1 MEAVANTIKQKVESA
16 LNPQLILL
24 ENESDQHSGP
34 PNRETHFKLTL
45 VASDFDGMLRVKR
58 HQQVYALLAD
68 EMAKGVHALA
78 LHLYTPAEWSAR
90 AQARPDSP
98 KCRGLGQ

>member
-1 MEAVANTIKQKVESA
+1 MGQVAAVIQTKIQAA
-16 LNPQLILL
+16 LNPELLQL

-45 VASDFDGMLRVKR
+45 VAPAFEGMLRVKR

-68 EMAKGVHALA
+68 EMAAGVHALA
-78 LHLYTPAEWSAR
+78 LHLYTPAEWAAR
-90 AQARPDSP
+90 AQERPDSP
-98 KCRGLGQ
+98 QCRGVGQ